1 MLDIPLAEK
10 RPPQIHMQT
19 RYISCFK
26 YFTLSSVSLPYRLSG
41 KSSTC
46 QCQVPFFYYE
56 QVQQLFEQAMC

>member
-26 YFTLSSVSLPYRLSG
+26 YFTLSSVSVPYRLSVQIINI
-41 KSSTC
+41 SVPST
-46 QCQVPFFYYE
+46 
-56 QVQQLFEQAMC
+56 LFLLRAGTTIV